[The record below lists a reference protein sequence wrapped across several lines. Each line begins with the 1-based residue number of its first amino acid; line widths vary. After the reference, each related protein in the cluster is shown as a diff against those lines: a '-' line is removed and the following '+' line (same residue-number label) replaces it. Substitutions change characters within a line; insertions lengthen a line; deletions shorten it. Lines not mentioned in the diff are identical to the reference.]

1 MFTGE
6 RCVGQPLLMPQ
17 QLVQF
22 RAEARMARGNA
33 SQAGNFTNSEH
44 IAKTWK
50 LWRSRVS
57 RHRRR
62 QLC

>member
-6 RCVGQPLLMPQ
+6 RCVGQPLLIPQ

-33 SQAGNFTNSEH
+33 SQAGILH
-44 IAKTWK
+44 K
-50 LWRSRVS
+50 LRAYREDMEVVAQSR
-57 RHRRR
+57 
-62 QLC
+62 